1 MCPFVRTTP
10 GTGET
15 SKGLTPTP
23 SPVTMLTTG
32 MMQTLHE
39 RYRDVRRRTRQIF
52 ELVAPEA
59 FDMRPIPLRHPIR
72 FYEGHLAS
80 FNFGMLLQSGF
91 AKIDPQPELTT
102 FFARGI
108 DPLDTSAADKLTI
121 EQWPNRATVADY
133 MARVEDEMTRAF
145 AADIDPIYLHT
156 AVEHEEMHQE
166 TLMYLIHQLP
176 DNFKR
181 KPADARSD
189 GAGALAPASWVR
201 IEAGVVQLGA
211 DPQAVPFGW
220 DNEFPPTPT
229 EVAAAEIAS
238 RKVSNGDFL
247 EFVNAGGYT
256 SQKLWSD
263 SGWRFIQD
271 SNINGPPFWSRENG
285 EWQYQGLFESI
296 PLPLDWP
303 VYVSHIEARAF
314 TRWRGCRLPT
324 EAEWHRAF
332 ESAPAPQAER
342 DNFDFVAWN
351 PTPVSERNGGLFQL
365 AGNGWEWT
373 SVPFGGFPGFKPF
386 PHYPGYSADF
396 FDGLHFVLKGAS
408 PVTPAALVRT
418 SFRNW
423 FQDHY
428 RYAYTAFRC
437 ARDI

>member
-1 MCPFVRTTP
+1 MLPAKRSGKALATACAPTRVEAVSRDCLYGFKPDEMCPSVRTTP

-23 SPVTMLTTG
+23 SPATMLTTG

-91 AKIDPQPELTT
+91 AKNDPQPELTT

-121 EQWPNRATVADY
+121 EQWPNRAAVADY

-189 GAGALAPASWVR
+189 GAGALAPASWIR

-247 EFVNAGGYT
+247 EFVNSGGYT
-256 SQKLWSD
+256 NQKLWSD

-271 SNINGPPFWSRENG
+271 SNINEPPFWSRENG
-285 EWQYQGLFESI
+285 EWQHKGLFESI

-324 EAEWHRAF
+324 EAEWHRALKALPRHKP
-332 ESAPAPQAER
+332 SATTLTLSHGIRRRFPSATAGSFSSPAMVGNGQACRSEG
-342 DNFDFVAWN
+342 F
-351 PTPVSERNGGLFQL
+351 PVSSLFR
-365 AGNGWEWT
+365 T
-373 SVPFGGFPGFKPF
+373 
-386 PHYPGYSADF
+386 
-396 FDGLHFVLKGAS
+396 
-408 PVTPAALVRT
+408 TPAT
-418 SFRNW
+418 PPISSTDF
-423 FQDHY
+423 
-428 RYAYTAFRC
+428 
-437 ARDI
+437 ISS

>member
-1 MCPFVRTTP
+1 MTAR
-10 GTGET
+10 
-15 SKGLTPTP
+15 LN
-23 SPVTMLTTG
+23 
-32 MMQTLHE
+32 E
-39 RYRDVRRRTRQIF
+39 RYWDVRGRTRQIF
-52 ELVAPEA
+52 GLIESEA

-91 AKIDPQPELTT
+91 VENDPQPELTT
-102 FFARGI
+102 LFARGI
-108 DPLDTSAADKLTI
+108 DPLDKSAADKLTI
-121 EQWPNRATVADY
+121 ERWPDRALVADY
-133 MARVEDEMTRAF
+133 IARVEGEMSRAF
-145 AADIDPIYLHT
+145 AAEIDPIYLHT

-176 DNFKR
+176 NGLKR
-181 KPADARSD
+181 KPADARID
-189 GAGALAPASWVR
+189 GTGTLAPASWVQ

-211 DPQAVPFGW
+211 DPTRAPFGW
-220 DNEFPPTPT
+220 DNEFPPTRT
-229 EVAAAEIAS
+229 EVRAAEIAS

-247 EFVNAGGYT
+247 EFVDAGGY
-256 SQKLWSD
+256 KNENLWSG
-263 SGWRFIQD
+263 SGWRFIQEGKI
-271 SNINGPPFWSRENG
+271 SGPPFWSRDNG
-285 EWQYQGLFESI
+285 EWQYRGLFESI

-303 VYVSHIEARAF
+303 VYVSHIEANAF
-314 TRWRGCRLPT
+314 ARWRGCRLPT

-332 ESAPAPQAER
+332 ESAPAPQPER
-342 DNFDFVAWN
+342 DNFDFVTWN
-351 PTPVSERNGGLFQL
+351 PSPLSGQNGDLFQL

-408 PVTPAALVRT
+408 PVTPAPLVRT

-437 ARDI
+437 ARDL

>member
-1 MCPFVRTTP
+1 
-10 GTGET
+10 
-15 SKGLTPTP
+15 
-23 SPVTMLTTG
+23 
-32 MMQTLHE
+32 MQALHE
-39 RYRDVRRRTRQIF
+39 RYENVRRRTRQIF
-52 ELVAPEA
+52 DFIAPEA
-59 FDMRPIPLRHPIR
+59 FDMRPIPLRHPLR

-91 AKIDPQPELTT
+91 VKNDPQPELTKL
-102 FFARGI
+102 FARGI
-108 DPLDTSAADKLTI
+108 DPLGTSAADKLTI
-121 EQWPNRATVADY
+121 WQWPERARVADY
-133 MARVEDEMTRAF
+133 IAGVDNEMTRAF
-145 AADIDPIYLHT
+145 EWEIDPVYLHT

-176 DNFKR
+176 HNLKR
-181 KPADARSD
+181 KPADVRTHS
-189 GAGALAPASWVR
+189 AGTIPPASWVQ

-211 DPQAVPFGW
+211 DPKMVLFGW
-220 DNEFPPTPT
+220 DNEFPPTRT
-229 EVAAAEIAS
+229 ELTAAEIAS

-247 EFVNAGGYT
+247 EFVNAGGYGNE
-256 SQKLWSD
+256 KLWSD
-263 SGWRFIQD
+263 SGWRFIQQG
-271 SNINGPPFWSRENG
+271 NISGPPFWSRENG
-285 EWQYQGLFESI
+285 EWQFKCLFESK

-332 ESAPAPQAER
+332 ESAPAPQPAR

-351 PTPVSERNGGLFQL
+351 PSSVSGRNGSLFQL

-408 PVTPAALVRT
+408 PVTPAALVRA

-437 ARDI
+437 ARDL

>member
-1 MCPFVRTTP
+1 ML
-10 GTGET
+10 
-15 SKGLTPTP
+15 SKGMT
-23 SPVTMLTTG
+23 
-32 MMQTLHE
+32 QTLHE
-39 RYRDVRRRTRQIF
+39 RYREVRGRTRQIF
-52 ELVAPEA
+52 GLVEPEA

-91 AKIDPQPELTT
+91 VKNDRQPELTT
-102 FFARGI
+102 LFARGI
-108 DPLDTSAADKLTI
+108 DPLDKSAADRLTI
-121 EQWPNRATVADY
+121 EQWPDRAVVADY
-133 MARVEDEMTRAF
+133 LARVEGEMSRAF
-145 AADIDPIYLHT
+145 EAGIDPIYLHT

-176 DNFKR
+176 HGLKR
-181 KPADARSD
+181 KPTDARID
-189 GAGALAPASWVR
+189 GAGTLPPASWVQ
-201 IEAGVVQLGA
+201 IEAGAVQLGA
-211 DPQAVPFGW
+211 DPKTVPFGW
-220 DNEFPPTPT
+220 DNEFPPTRT
-229 EVAAAEIAS
+229 EVMPAEIAS

-247 EFVNAGGYT
+247 EFVNAGGYRNET
-256 SQKLWSD
+256 LWSD
-263 SGWRFIQD
+263 SGWRFIQEGHI
-271 SNINGPPFWSRENG
+271 SGPPFWSRENG
-285 EWQYQGLFESI
+285 EWQYKGLFESM

-332 ESAPAPQAER
+332 ESAPTPQPER

-351 PTPVSERNGGLFQL
+351 PSPVSGGNGSLFQL

-386 PHYPGYSADF
+386 PHYAGYSADF
-396 FDGLHFVLKGAS
+396 FNGLHFVLKGAS
-408 PVTPAALVRT
+408 PVTPAPLVRT

-437 ARDI
+437 ARDL

>member
-1 MCPFVRTTP
+1 MTER
-10 GTGET
+10 
-15 SKGLTPTP
+15 LN
-23 SPVTMLTTG
+23 
-32 MMQTLHE
+32 E
-39 RYRDVRRRTRQIF
+39 RYWDVRGRTRQIF
-52 ELVAPEA
+52 GLIESDA

-91 AKIDPQPELTT
+91 VENDPQPELTT
-102 FFARGI
+102 LFARGI
-108 DPLDTSAADKLTI
+108 DPLDKSAADKLSI
-121 EQWPNRATVADY
+121 ERWPDRALVADY
-133 MARVEDEMTRAF
+133 IARVEGEMSRAF
-145 AADIDPIYLHT
+145 AAEIDPIYLHT

-176 DNFKR
+176 HDLKR
-181 KPADARSD
+181 KPADARID
-189 GAGALAPASWVR
+189 GTGTLAPASWVQ

-211 DPQAVPFGW
+211 DPKRVPFGW
-220 DNEFPPTPT
+220 DNEFPPTRT
-229 EVAAAEIAS
+229 EVRAAEIAA

-247 EFVNAGGYT
+247 EFVDAGGY
-256 SQKLWSD
+256 KNENLWTG
-263 SGWRFIQD
+263 SGWRFIQEGKI
-271 SNINGPPFWSRENG
+271 SGPPFWSRDNG

-303 VYVSHIEARAF
+303 VYVSHIEANAF
-314 TRWRGCRLPT
+314 ARWRGCRLPT

-332 ESAPAPQAER
+332 ESAPAPQPER
-342 DNFDFVAWN
+342 DNFDFVSWN
-351 PTPVSERNGGLFQL
+351 PSPLSGQNGDLFQL

-386 PHYPGYSADF
+386 AHYPGYSADF

-408 PVTPAALVRT
+408 PVTPAPLVRT

-437 ARDI
+437 ARDF